1 MAGTLSAFS
10 GSKPASLSVDG
21 QDVRRTKKRMGRSRS
36 GQSIANR
43 LSEHRSTVCTTDILS
58 VESSSRNFRFHRH
71 RRATPNAPSGSKQAS
86 PSVDGQAISAWHAR
100 AISAWHEFGS
110 GAGALRARKSAWHRA
125 IGGDEVDMLAT
136 DKMSVVQ
143 REGASCG
150 FEEGRGTDGKPNAND
165 QERSVPGTNG

>member
-1 MAGTLSAFS
+1 MPG
-10 GSKPASLSVDG
+10 
-21 QDVRRTKKRMGRSRS
+21 
-36 GQSIANR
+36 
-43 LSEHRSTVCTTDILS
+43 
-58 VESSSRNFRFHRH
+58 
-71 RRATPNAPSGSKQAS
+71 PNQG
-86 PSVDGQAISAWHAR
+86 AISAWHEFGSGV

-165 QERSVPGTNG
+165 QCLAQMAISAWHKWLKEWLGGMRNSHGLRGLRRLARKAGLGVPAAH